1 MIKGK
6 LLEIVIFDN
15 LKIDCIVHDEF
26 MTEDEI
32 KENIEA
38 ELLEIFG
45 TKEDIASKLHYVE
58 ILEPSKDEPFTAVF
72 FSNSN
77 SKTYYYGTKG
87 NKYRIHGMNKEDAIE
102 RKKYSYSTNNE
113 NIVKRVCAELGIT
126 QKELAEKL
134 GIKEQSLRN
143 MTSSNKITEQVEKTI
158 NLLIENNELKKQLTD
173 YNILKEVLKNLI
185 K

>member
-1 MIKGK
+1 MSKGK

-72 FSNSN
+72 FANLN

-87 NKYRIHGMNKEDAIE
+87 NKYRIHGMNKEDALE

-113 NIVKRVCAELGIT
+113 NIVKKVCTELGIT
-126 QKELAEKL
+126 QKELAEELGMKPTALSNWANGDIPQIAQKALELLLENKKL
-134 GIKEQSLRN
+134 KEN
-143 MTSSNKITEQVEKTI
+143 FKI
-158 NLLIENNELKKQLTD
+158 LKKAHK
-173 YNILKEVLKNLI
+173 ILSE
-185 K
+185 

>member
-1 MIKGK
+1 MNRGK

-15 LKIDCIVHDEF
+15 LKIDCIVHNEF

-45 TKEDIASKLHYVE
+45 TKEDIASKLYYVE

-72 FSNSN
+72 FANLN

-87 NKYRIHGMNKEDAIE
+87 NKYRIHGMNKEDAIL
-102 RKKYSYSTNNE
+102 RKNNTY
-113 NIVKRVCAELGIT
+113 NIVKKVCTELGIT

-134 GIKEQSLRN
+134 GASEGTVRN
-143 MTSSNKITEQVEKTI
+143 WSSSNELPQWALNFIET
-158 NLLIENNELKKQLTD
+158 LLEHKKDKEIATKFKELL
-173 YNILKEVLKNLI
+173 NLI

>member
-1 MIKGK
+1 MNRVK

-15 LKIDCIVHDEF
+15 LKIDCIVHNEF

-45 TKEDIASKLHYVE
+45 TKEDIASKLYYVE

-72 FSNSN
+72 FANLN

-87 NKYRIHGMNKEDAIE
+87 NKYRIHGMNKEDAIL
-102 RKKYSYSTNNE
+102 RKNNTY
-113 NIVKRVCAELGIT
+113 NIVKKVCTELGIT

-134 GIKEQSLRN
+134 GASEGTVRN
-143 MTSSNKITEQVEKTI
+143 WSSSNELPQWALNFIET
-158 NLLIENNELKKQLTD
+158 LLEHKKDKEIATKFKELL
-173 YNILKEVLKNLI
+173 NLI

>member
-1 MIKGK
+1 MSKGK

-38 ELLEIFG
+38 ELLEIFE
-45 TKEDIASKLHYVE
+45 TKEDIASKLYYAE

-72 FSNSN
+72 FANSN

-87 NKYRIHGMNKEDAIE
+87 NKYRIHGMNKEDAIL
-102 RKKYSYSTNNE
+102 RKNNTY
-113 NIVKRVCAELGIT
+113 NIVKKVCTELGIT
-126 QKELAEKL
+126 QKELAEELGMKPTALSNWANGDIPQIAQKALELLLENKKL
-134 GIKEQSLRN
+134 KEN
-143 MTSSNKITEQVEKTI
+143 FKI
-158 NLLIENNELKKQLTD
+158 LKKAHK
-173 YNILKEVLKNLI
+173 ILSE
-185 K
+185 